1 MASILVLMGAQGAG
15 KGTQAEKLSES
26 LSLPIIATGDIL
38 REVAKTDTPLGR
50 QVGELQAAGQLVSD
64 EILAEVVNNRTS
76 KDDCRNGYILDG
88 FPRTLPQV
96 NLLEKIAKEQA
107 HRIVVVSLDVPR
119 DLLVKRLNS
128 RRTCSN
134 CGRIYN
140 IYFKPPAQ
148 DGVCDVCG
156 GELFIRE
163 DDYPEAI
170 NKRLSLYDEKTRP
183 LLDYYDQAG
192 VLRRVDGA
200 GSPDNVFKEI
210 CEVVK
215 EVSACSEI

>member
-1 MASILVLMGAQGAG
+1 MGAQGAG

-26 LSLPIIATGDIL
+26 LTLPIIATGDIL

-64 EILAEVVNNRTS
+64 EILAEVVSNRTS
-76 KDDCRNGYILDG
+76 KDDCNNGYILDG

-96 NLLEKIAKEQA
+96 RLLEEIAAKQG
-107 HRIVVVSLDVPR
+107 HQIIVISLDVPR
-119 DLLVKRLNS
+119 ALLFERLNS
-128 RRTCSN
+128 RRTCRN

-140 IYFKPPAQ
+140 IDSKPPAKE
-148 DGVCDVCG
+148 GICDMCG
-156 GELFIRE
+156 GELFIRD

-170 NKRLSLYDEKTRP
+170 NKRLALYDEKTRP
-183 LLDYYDQAG
+183 LLDYYTQTG
-192 VLRRVDGA
+192 VLHRVDGS
-200 GSPDNVFKEI
+200 GSPEDVFERI

-215 EVSACSEI
+215 EVSACS